1 MIEQVYWFIS
11 GDLAVLKLDVGK
23 HSLTLSI
30 GLIFWCA
37 LNINTDFDQFLCFV
51 HHFVLEYI
59 LRLLCTTD
67 AVLPLH
73 TVHCS
78 GGYNPA

>member
-30 GLIFWCA
+30 GLIF
-37 LNINTDFDQFLCFV
+37 
-51 HHFVLEYI
+51 
-59 LRLLCTTD
+59 
-67 AVLPLH
+67 
-73 TVHCS
+73 
-78 GGYNPA
+78 